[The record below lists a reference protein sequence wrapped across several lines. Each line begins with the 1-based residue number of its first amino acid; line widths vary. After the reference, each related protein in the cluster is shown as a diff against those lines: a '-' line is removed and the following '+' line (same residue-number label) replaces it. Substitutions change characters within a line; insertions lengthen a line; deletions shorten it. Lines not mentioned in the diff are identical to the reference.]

1 MKILYLAQ
9 RLPFPPNK
17 GEKIRTFHQI
27 QRLAQLGHRVDV
39 AAPQEQEQD
48 TLEGSKLA
56 AITQGRVILS
66 RKPGKASLFMG
77 LIKGEPLSV
86 SNFYSSELQQQIDQ
100 YLASHPVDAI
110 VCTSS
115 AMAAY
120 VFKSKALGS
129 LNKAPKLIMDF
140 MDLDSDKWAQYA
152 ATAKPPMKWVYQRE
166 ARLIGNYEARI
177 YQRFQTSIF
186 ISQAEVDLLAKR
198 IGNDEKFLVVSNGV
212 NTQEFC
218 PPSSRAAISAASL
231 HMLFTGVMDYL
242 PNEDAV
248 CWFIN
253 DAWSQVKAKYPS
265 ATFTI
270 VGMNP
275 SKKVLQLADKPGVKV
290 TGFVDDV
297 IPYFNQANLFVA
309 PFRLARGVQNKVLQA
324 FACGLPTI
332 TTSMGIEGIN
342 AQHQENVLIAND
354 IATILK
360 AIDQLVSDPDKA
372 ATIGKNAR
380 ALLEQDFS
388 WESRLEPLCR
398 IIETPQRTPE

>member
-27 QRLAQLGHRVDV
+27 QRLAQLGHQVDV
-39 AAPQEQEQD
+39 ASPQEQEQD
-48 TLEGSKLA
+48 TAQGTQLA
-56 AITQGRVILS
+56 TITQGNILLAA
-66 RKPGKASLFMG
+66 KPGKTSLLIG

-86 SNFYSSELQQQIDQ
+86 SNFYSTELQQQIDQ
-100 YLASHPVDAI
+100 YLTANPVDAI
-110 VCTSS
+110 ICTSS

-120 VFKSKALGS
+120 VFKSRTLAS
-129 LNKAPKLIMDF
+129 LSQQPKLIMDF

-166 ARLIGNYEARI
+166 ARLIGQYEERI
-177 YQRFQTSIF
+177 YHQFDTSIF
-186 ISQAEVDLLAKR
+186 ISQAEVDLFARRL
-198 IGNDEKFLVVSNGV
+198 GNADKLLVVSNGV
-212 NTQEFC
+212 NTEEFC
-218 PPSSRAAISAASL
+218 PPDSRTSVSGESL

-248 CWFIN
+248 SWFVQE
-253 DAWSQVKAKYPS
+253 AWDELKAKYPT

-275 SKKVLQLADKPGVKV
+275 SKKVMQLGEKPGVKI

-297 IPYFNQANLFVA
+297 MPYFNQANLFVA

-342 AQHQENVLIAND
+342 AQDRDNVIIAND
-354 IATILK
+354 IPSILK
-360 AIDQLVSDPDKA
+360 AIDQLAGAPEHAVQ
-372 ATIGKNAR
+372 IGKNAR
-380 ALLEQDFS
+380 RLLEQDFS
-388 WESRLEPLCR
+388 WESRLAPLCN
-398 IIETPQRTPE
+398 ILATAE